1 VLGEAELI
9 DNIRQL
15 LPDQSLNHTAALP
28 VRHRPIALGIET
40 KKTGEG
46 AEAARLQVGVWL
58 AAQWRFLEVLAG
70 LGRGGDPVILN
81 SSSACLGELPLFLPG
96 IVIQGHDWNLF
107 W

>member
-1 VLGEAELI
+1 MLGEAELI

-46 AEAARLQVGVWL
+46 AEAARLQVGV
-58 AAQWRFLEVLAG
+58 
-70 LGRGGDPVILN
+70 
-81 SSSACLGELPLFLPG
+81 
-96 IVIQGHDWNLF
+96 
-107 W
+107 